1 MTRAGHFLRAVW
13 ALARPYWFSED
24 RWAGRGLLAVLVVL
38 NLGLVYLN
46 VVFNLWYN
54 AFYNTLQDK
63 DLAAFW
69 HQLFRFTWLAA
80 IYIIVAVYQLYL
92 NQMLQIRWRRWLT
105 DRYLGA
111 WLADRAYYRMQ
122 LLGGV
127 ADNPDQRIAEDT
139 KLFVARTLTLS
150 LGLLSAVV
158 TLASFIAILWRL
170 SGVLAI
176 PLGARGIT
184 VPGYMVWVALVYAI
198 AGTWLTAKIG
208 RPLVQLNF
216 DQQRYEADFRFSLVR
231 LRENSEGV
239 ALYAGEADE
248 QKNFG
253 ARFAE
258 VVGNWWGIM
267 RQQKRLTWF
276 TAGYGQIAVIFPFV
290 VAAPRFFRGEIALG
304 GLMQTALAF
313 GEVQK
318 SLSFIVNTYSEIAEW
333 QSVVNRLTGFEAAIE
348 RAQREPGGLDGIRIA
363 VGSGGDAGLGLD
375 HVDLAL
381 PSGQPLLDG
390 VSLAL
395 APGDTVL
402 LSGPSGV
409 GKSTLFRAIAGIWPF
424 GRGSVRRPTGARIL
438 FLPQKPYLPVGTLR
452 EVVSYPTPAAGVE
465 DRVIV
470 EALEACGLAQLAERI
485 EEPGNWAL
493 HLSPGEQQR
502 IAFARALVQQ
512 PDWLF
517 LDEAT
522 SAVDEATEAR
532 LYALIRE
539 RLPGT
544 TVISIGHRPTLAP
557 FHTRRLVISPAVD
570 GGAARLAEAEA
581 QPVGV

>member
-1 MTRAGHFLRAVW
+1 MTRAGHFLQAVW
-13 ALARPYWFSED
+13 VLARPYWFSED

-69 HQLFRFTWLAA
+69 HQLFRFSWLAA

-127 ADNPDQRIAEDT
+127 ADNPDQRISEDT

-150 LGLLSAVV
+150 LGLLSAIV
-158 TLASFIAILWRL
+158 TLVSFVAILWRL
-170 SGVLAI
+170 SGVLTI
-176 PLGARGIT
+176 PLGARGVT

-248 QKNFG
+248 HRNFR

-258 VVGNWWGIM
+258 VVANWWGIM

-318 SLSFIVNTYSEIAEW
+318 SLSFIVNTYTEIAEW

-348 RAQREPGGLDGIRIA
+348 RAQREAGGRDGIRIA
-363 VGSGGDAGLGLD
+363 DGPNEGMGLGLD
-375 HVDLAL
+375 VDLAL

-390 VSLAL
+390 VSLSL

-452 EVVSYPTPAAGVE
+452 EVVSYPTPAAGI
-465 DRVIV
+465 DDGVIV
-470 EALEACGLAQLAERI
+470 EALEACGLSQLAGRLD
-485 EEPGNWAL
+485 EPGNWAL

-522 SAVDEATEAR
+522 SAVDETTESR
-532 LYALIRE
+532 LYALILE
-539 RLPGT
+539 RLPGA

-570 GGAARLAEAEA
+570 GGAARLAEVEA
-581 QPVGV
+581 QPVGA

>member
-1 MTRAGHFLRAVW
+1 MTRAGHFLRDVW

-24 RWAGRGLLAVLVVL
+24 RWAGRGLLAVLVAL
-38 NLGLVYLN
+38 NLGLVYLT

-63 DLAAFW
+63 DIGAFW
-69 HQLFRFTWLAA
+69 HQLFRFSWLAA
-80 IYIIVAVYQLYL
+80 LYIIVAVYQLYL

-111 WLADRAYYRMQ
+111 WLGDRAYYRMQ

-150 LGLLSAVV
+150 LGLLSAIV
-158 TLASFIAILWRL
+158 TLISFVAILWRL
-170 SGVLAI
+170 SGALTI
-176 PLGARGIT
+176 PLGARGIP

-198 AGTWLTAKIG
+198 IGTWLTAKIG

-231 LRENSEGV
+231 LRENAEGV
-239 ALYAGEADE
+239 ALYAGEPDE
-248 QKNFG
+248 QRNFR
-253 ARFAE
+253 ARFAA
-258 VVGNWWGIM
+258 VVANWWGIM

-276 TAGYGQIAVIFPFV
+276 TAGYGQLAVIFPFV
-290 VAAPRFFRGEIALG
+290 VAAPRFFRGELALG

-318 SLSFIVNTYSEIAEW
+318 SLSFIVNTYTEIAEW
-333 QSVVNRLTGFEAAIE
+333 QSVVSRLSGFEAAIE
-348 RAQREPGGLDGIRIA
+348 RAQRDAARGGIRIA
-363 VGSGGDAGLGLD
+363 DAPGGDTGLALDDLGLT
-375 HVDLAL
+375 L
-381 PSGQPLLDG
+381 PNGQPLVQG
-390 VSLAL
+390 VSLSL
-395 APGDTVL
+395 ATRDSIL
-402 LSGPSGV
+402 LSGPSGA

-424 GRGSVRRPTGARIL
+424 GSGTVRRPVGARIL

-452 EVVSYPTPAAGVE
+452 EVVSYPTPPTGIADGVITAALV
-465 DRVIV
+465 
-470 EALEACGLAQLAERI
+470 ACGLAPLTSALDES
-485 EEPGNWAL
+485 GNWAL
-493 HLSPGEQQR
+493 RLSPGEQQR
-502 IAFARALVQQ
+502 IAFARALVQR

-522 SAVDEATEAR
+522 SAVDEATEAC
-532 LYALIRE
+532 LYALLRE
-539 RLPGT
+539 QLPT
-544 TVISIGHRPTLAP
+544 TAVISIGHRPTLAP
-557 FHTRRLVISPAVD
+557 FHARRLVISPGVH
-570 GGAARLAEAEA
+570 GNAARLTESAAE
-581 QPVGV
+581 PVAV

>member
-1 MTRAGHFLRAVW
+1 MTRLRHFVRDVW

-38 NLGLVYLN
+38 NLTLVYLTVIYTQWN
-46 VVFNLWYN
+46 N

-63 DLAAFW
+63 DFAAFW
-69 HQLFRFTWLAA
+69 RQLLYFTAIAA
-80 IYIIVAVYQLYL
+80 GFIIVGVYQLYL

-105 DRYLGA
+105 DRYLSA
-111 WLADRAYYRMQ
+111 WLADRAYYRML

-150 LGLLSAVV
+150 LGLMSAVV
-158 TLASFIAILWRL
+158 TLVSFLAILWKL
-170 SGVLAI
+170 SGPFVL
-176 PLGARGIT
+176 PLGAHGVS
-184 VPGYMVWVALVYAI
+184 VPGYMLWVALIYAVV
-198 AGTWLTAKIG
+198 GTWLTAKIG
-208 RPLVQLNF
+208 RPLVRLNF

-231 LRENSEGV
+231 LRENAEGV

-248 QKNFG
+248 QKNFR

-258 VVGNWWGIM
+258 VVANWWGIM

-276 TAGYGQIAVIFPFV
+276 TAGYNQIAIIFPFV
-290 VAAPRFFRGEIALG
+290 VAAPRFFRGDIALG

-313 GEVQK
+313 GQVQTA
-318 SLSFIVNTYSEIAEW
+318 LSFIVNAYTEIAEW
-333 QSVVNRLTGFEAAIE
+333 QSVVARLSGFEAAIA
-348 RAQREPGGLDGIRIA
+348 RTQRETSGRDGIRLGAGEDGDLSLERIA
-363 VGSGGDAGLGLD
+363 
-375 HVDLAL
+375 LAL
-381 PSGQPLLDG
+381 PDGQPLLDG
-390 VSLAL
+390 VTLAL

-402 LSGPSGV
+402 LTGPSGA

-424 GRGSVRRPTGARIL
+424 GEGDVRRPASARIL
-438 FLPQKPYLPVGTLR
+438 FLPQKPYLPIGTLR
-452 EVVSYPTPAAGVE
+452 EVVSYPTPGGGVDDAA
-465 DRVIV
+465 IV
-470 EALEACGLAQLAERI
+470 EALELCGLPQLARRL

-522 SAVDEATEAR
+522 SAVDEETEAR
-532 LYALIRE
+532 LYALVRE
-539 RLPGT
+539 RLPRT
-544 TVISIGHRPTLAP
+544 TVISIGHRPTLGP
-557 FHTRRLVISPAVD
+557 FHTRRLVISPGVG
-570 GGAARLAEAEA
+570 GGAARLRETDS
-581 QPVGV
+581 QPATL